1 MGDGETDR
9 LLVTFEFGTNGIAL
23 GNIVEIN
30 LANGFVANNVDTGTS
45 TLVDSVSG
53 WLDTIVGDTVA
64 FDCSLTEMI
73 GVAGDI

>member
-30 LANGFVANNVDTGTS
+30 LANGFVGNNVDTGIS
-45 TLVDSVSG
+45 TPVDSVSG
-53 WLDTIVGDTVA
+53 
-64 FDCSLTEMI
+64 
-73 GVAGDI
+73 